1 MKMTK
6 DSISKFAPALAGLA
20 LAAIIGVS
28 LYDSFRAAGGVGFTL
43 LDRSPLALLFAGWL
57 IWLGLMILI
66 LYGLSRVAQLMRNPS
81 QEALTRVYSSSGKVR
96 AAQACPCCE
105 NPVLLSWSHCP
116 HCGETLEG
124 NR

>member
-6 DSISKFAPALAGLA
+6 DWTIRFAAGLTGVT
-20 LAAIIGVS
+20 LIAIIGVS
-28 LYDSFRAAGGVGFTL
+28 LYDSFRAAGGVGFTQP
-43 LDRSPLALLFAGWL
+43 DRSPLALLFAGWL

-66 LYGLSRVAQLMRNPS
+66 IYGLSRVASLMRNPS
-81 QEALTRVYSSSGKVR
+81 QEALARVYSSSGNLR
-96 AAQACPCCE
+96 AAQPCPCCE